1 MAAIRPRDLLSDDL
15 LERLGQAGALAGDIT
30 RLAEAGY
37 LNVALPPEMGG
48 LGCTLR
54 QAACGQRRL
63 ARCAPQ
69 AALAVSAHLY
79 WTGAA
84 ADACRAGD
92 DSMRWILLEA
102 ARGALFAG
110 GHGEAGGDLRFADP
124 RSRCEPAADRGYRFH
139 DPDVLSTATPAWDW
153 IAVHAVHAVA
163 RPQSVIAF
171 AGRGDRFAPAFRVAR
186 VSSAGTP
193 DDAFTTSALTWGHS
207 ILASVQYSDARRA
220 LNDAITG
227 CAEAVT
233 PADFLAP
240 GDSGPPAGAA
250 PVAGSAF
257 AGAAGSAFAAGR
269 PGATGRPAGRWP
281 VAEAGALL
289 DAMKAKIAEIT
300 HPWRLVPEQAPDLGG
315 QHLISLYAMRH
326 EVAEGAARVHGL
338 ISQITGAKAPARP
351 PARPLTADLSVYL
364 VSGRRGILAAW
375 KRSLSLS
382 GWRPR
387 TGAEPRRSGWGTGC
401 CARRTG
407 SPAAL
412 TPRCRWATP
421 ACRSMR
427 PLPP

>member
-15 LERLGQAGALAGDIT
+15 LERLGQPGALAGDIG

-37 LNVALPPEMGG
+37 LNVALPPDLGG

-63 ARCAPQ
+63 ARHAPDT
-69 AALAVSAHLY
+69 ALAVSAHLY

-92 DSMRWILLEA
+92 ESMRWVLLEA

-110 GHGEAGGDLRFADP
+110 GHGEVGGDLRFADP
-124 RSRCEPAADRGYRFH
+124 RSRCEPAADGGYRFP
-139 DPDVLSTATPAWDW
+139 DPGVLSTVTPAWDW

-171 AGRGDRFAPAFRVAR
+171 AGRGTRCTPAFRVAR

-193 DDAFTTSALTWGHS
+193 GDVFTTSALTWGHS

-220 LNDAITG
+220 FNDAIIS

-233 PADFLAP
+233 PADFLA
-240 GDSGPPAGAA
+240 SAA
-250 PVAGSAF
+250 P
-257 AGAAGSAFAAGR
+257 AARGPRCRRRPGTPPRRRRPRPPGRPLAGR
-269 PGATGRPAGRWP
+269 RGR
-281 VAEAGALL
+281 VVL

-300 HPWRLVPEQAPDLGG
+300 HPWQLVQRPAPDLGG

-326 EVAEGAARVHGL
+326 EVAG
-338 ISQITGAKAPARP
+338 ARP
-351 PARPLTADLSVYL
+351 
-364 VSGRRGILAAW
+364 
-375 KRSLSLS
+375 
-382 GWRPR
+382 
-387 TGAEPRRSGWGTGC
+387 
-401 CARRTG
+401 
-407 SPAAL
+407 
-412 TPRCRWATP
+412 
-421 ACRSMR
+421 ACTT
-427 PLPP
+427 

>member
-15 LERLGQAGALAGDIT
+15 LDRLGQAGALAGDIG

-37 LNVALPPEMGG
+37 LNVALPPDLGG

-63 ARCAPQ
+63 TRHAPDT
-69 AALAVSAHLY
+69 ALAVSAHLY

-92 DSMRWILLEA
+92 DSMRWVLLEA

-110 GHGEAGGDLRFADP
+110 GHGEVGGDLRFADP
-124 RSRCEPAADRGYRFH
+124 RSRCEHAADGGYRFP
-139 DPDVLSTATPAWDW
+139 DPGVLSTVTPAWDW

-171 AGRGDRFAPAFRVAR
+171 AGRGTRCTPPFRVAR

-193 DDAFTTSALTWGHS
+193 QDVFTTSALTWGHS

-220 LNDAITG
+220 LNDAITS

-233 PADFLAP
+233 PADFLASA
-240 GDSGPPAGAA
+240 GSGAPAGPAGGPAA
-250 PVAGSAF
+250 SQDTADGQDTAG
-257 AGAAGSAFAAGR
+257 GHK
-269 PGATGRPAGRWP
+269 AGRWP
-281 VAEAGALL
+281 VAEAGVLL

-300 HPWRLVPEQAPDLGG
+300 HPWPLVQGPAPDLGG

-326 EVAEGAARVHGL
+326 EVAEGAARVHNL

-351 PARPLTADLSVYL
+351 L
-364 VSGRRGILAAW
+364 V
-375 KRSLSLS
+375 
-382 GWRPR
+382 P
-387 TGAEPRRSGWGTGC
+387 
-401 CARRTG
+401 
-407 SPAAL
+407 
-412 TPRCRWATP
+412 
-421 ACRSMR
+421 
-427 PLPP
+427 